1 MEDILLKEITVS
13 FPLYKAR
20 NGEHYQLQRDVTGV
34 VTPEFAEA
42 QYLMPFYTPYQEVVG
57 NENYCYLN
65 NLGYMGTEDIAAG
78 DEKRDKLF
86 TFIVSTVS
94 TSLRSPLE
102 EVAAAA
108 KRLNFVLKP
117 YKGCNELG
125 YARETAALAD
135 FVEKMKEEA
144 NAADAATLGLTTI
157 LPMLEEAN
165 EAFNTLFKARSGE
178 LNVRVNSQ
186 NMRTVRPKVDK
197 AFMRLITA
205 INALYLANEL
215 KDKDEATRTAL
226 GTVIDQ
232 INSYLTQLQV
242 TLTREGVLSNK
253 GQTAD
258 TEEEEGGKTP
268 EEPVKPEITEVYSK
282 IEDPHD
288 PTGITRG
295 KETIMK
301 WVGDF
306 ELVNETGD
314 GPGKIIVKDNFTG
327 VEEEVPAEDILSRS
341 NTGCEFIMIRDFA
354 EGEYKIRIETYDG
367 GSPLTL
373 EYGKVIKLV

>member
-144 NAADAATLGLTTI
+144 NAADAATLGLTAI

-215 KDKDEATRTAL
+215 KDKDEAT
-226 GTVIDQ
+226 
-232 INSYLTQLQV
+232 QLQV

-253 GQTAD
+253 GQTTD

-282 IEDPHD
+282 VEDPHD

-327 VEEEVPAEDILSRS
+327 VEEEVPVEDILSRS

-367 GSPLTL
+367 GSPLVL
-373 EYGKVIKLV
+373 EYPEVIKLV